1 MSRMIPVYEKLIQDE
16 VSRPECLKEMLAQLV
31 DRRLL
36 DSSEWKFDPDE
47 ADGDIVNQEYA
58 IGARAVDVIAT
69 FNKRRKVL
77 IAETKWGEATNSD
90 LEQLEGY
97 IAVLREDREVIRRT
111 EPSMANADLDGVIG
125 LLVGQ
130 AFAGITSDDL
140 RLKPGIH
147 LFRCEFSGPQSPPAF
162 TYVPP
167 TILPASPTSAP
178 PNRSRRSYL
187 VRLRDHTADLG
198 PELHSAF
205 TEFTRCFLEANDP
218 RYRWVYVNVK
228 DGHVWVRYRGAGVV
242 CLVVRGPN
250 AIECCGCVNAV
261 ISRESWDAIRD
272 ECRRK
277 IQSTLIE
284 EDKKHLEHFA
294 K

>member
-198 PELHSAF
+198 PELHMPSPSSHAAF
-205 TEFTRCFLEANDP
+205 SKQMIRVT
-218 RYRWVYVNVK
+218 
-228 DGHVWVRYRGAGVV
+228 AG
-242 CLVVRGPN
+242 CMSTSRTGM
-250 AIECCGCVNAV
+250 CGCVIAEQELCASLCVGQMRLSAAAV
-261 ISRESWDAIRD
+261 
-272 ECRRK
+272 
-277 IQSTLIE
+277 STQ
-284 EDKKHLEHFA
+284 
-294 K
+294 